1 MECAC
6 DRDGSAEGNAMAAG
20 AAGDGSGKALARRV
34 VARGRMA
41 ATNAGMSALGSRV
54 FSDRIVVGYRIVVG
68 RRVLVRG
75 RVIARD
81 RLGWNLVFIQ
91 CWHCLLRF
99 GYTLIVLRHPAPSLM
114 HLMRGRARAT
124 SGRSAQRAMACLGGT
139 DRTERLAA
147 VQVTGAV
154 RQPGKRPGVRT
165 RIQRA
170 SHARRRRV
178 SPSTFHD
185 WMLSA
190 SAMPAGVVA
199 RDSAG
204 IAMQYPPPMVTAPLE
219 GDLFLA

>member
-54 FSDRIVVGYRIVVG
+54 FSDRIVVGYGIVVG

-81 RLGWNLVFIQ
+81 RLGWNLVVIQ

-99 GYTLIVLRHPAPSLM
+99 GYTQIVLRHPAASLM
-114 HLMRGRARAT
+114 QLMRRR
-124 SGRSAQRAMACLGGT
+124 AQRAMACLGVT